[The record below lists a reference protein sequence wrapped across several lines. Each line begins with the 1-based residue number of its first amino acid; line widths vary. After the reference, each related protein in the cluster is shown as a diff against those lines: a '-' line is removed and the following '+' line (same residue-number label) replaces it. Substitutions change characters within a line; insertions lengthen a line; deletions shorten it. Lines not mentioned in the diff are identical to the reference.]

1 MTDQNRCEENI
12 SFVNSFFQL
21 YSGFRADVVK
31 DLQEKT
37 NAFSTLLTYVN
48 TGEENLRDTL
58 IKVNKLEQ
66 DLQKLMSE
74 MIRLANIIESRN
86 KEHIKQID
94 AVMQINAK
102 PQPDKNIWDW
112 LKEFKK

>member
-1 MTDQNRCEENI
+1 MTEQEKRCEDNI
-12 SFVNSFFQL
+12 AFVNSFFQL

-31 DLQEKT
+31 DLQEK
-37 NAFSTLLTYVN
+37 AAAISTVSLYM
-48 TGEENLRDTL
+48 TL
-58 IKVNKLEQ
+58 IDRHEKQ
-66 DLQKLMSE
+66 LQELMAQ
-74 MIRLANIIESRN
+74 MIGLANIIESRN

-112 LKEFKK
+112 WKELRK

>member
-1 MTDQNRCEENI
+1 MTEQNRCEDNI
-12 SFVNSFFQL
+12 AFVNSFFQL

-66 DLQKLMSE
+66 DLQKLIAE
-74 MIRLANIIESRN
+74 MIRLAKIVEMERKS
-86 KEHIKQID
+86 ID
-94 AVMQINAK
+94 PPQVK

-112 LKEFKK
+112 FRGLKK

>member
-1 MTDQNRCEENI
+1 MNVLEKSISIRFDENLL
-12 SFVNSFFQL
+12 SRVQ
-21 YSGFRADVVK
+21 VVK
-31 DLQEKT
+31 DLMNK
-37 NAFSTLLTYVN
+37 NLSFRWISHKGKISLSTLLRYCMQV
-48 TGEENLRDTL
+48 GLE
-58 IKVNKLEQ
+58 KLEQ

-112 LKEFKK
+112 WKELRK